1 MLTTSRISLVVIIS
15 EQTFSKC
22 VCVCVC
28 VSVLQ
33 QKQFEEA
40 VQQVNN
46 QGIVYAEIKHEVK
59 EWIKLAV
66 DRTEKKVFTRKTGAS
81 AQLLTYGRC

>member
-1 MLTTSRISLVVIIS
+1 M
-15 EQTFSKC
+15 C

-33 QKQFEEA
+33 QKQFGEA

-59 EWIKLAV
+59 EWIKLAAESEEGLHQEDRRVCTAV
-66 DRTEKKVFTRKTGAS
+66 DSQYRRS
-81 AQLLTYGRC
+81 

>member
-1 MLTTSRISLVVIIS
+1 M
-15 EQTFSKC
+15 
-22 VCVCVC
+22 CVC

-66 DRTEKKVFTRKTGAS
+66 ESEEGLHQELRQAHLHRCW
-81 AQLLTYGRC
+81 LTVQTVLDN